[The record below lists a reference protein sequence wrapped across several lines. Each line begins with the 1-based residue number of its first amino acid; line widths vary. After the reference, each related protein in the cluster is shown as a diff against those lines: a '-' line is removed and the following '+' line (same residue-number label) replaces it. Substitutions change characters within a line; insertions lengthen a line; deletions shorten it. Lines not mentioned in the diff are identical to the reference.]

1 MAFWEAISPRG
12 FGTRG
17 RRRSCLYRAFQSEFG
32 CSPGDYL
39 TRYRIQRAREL
50 LRHSALPIGAVA
62 ASVGFQDPLY
72 YSRAFRR
79 ETGES
84 PSAWRSAHGKTKEQG
99 TGQP

>member
-1 MAFWEAISPRG
+1 MDAHSSHQGYFSIDKKKG
-12 FGTRG
+12 KK
-17 RRRSCLYRAFQSEFG
+17 
-32 CSPGDYL
+32 
-39 TRYRIQRAREL
+39 ARFVEGKVDRKTQTSDDTDAYARNR

-72 YSRAFRR
+72 FSRAFRR